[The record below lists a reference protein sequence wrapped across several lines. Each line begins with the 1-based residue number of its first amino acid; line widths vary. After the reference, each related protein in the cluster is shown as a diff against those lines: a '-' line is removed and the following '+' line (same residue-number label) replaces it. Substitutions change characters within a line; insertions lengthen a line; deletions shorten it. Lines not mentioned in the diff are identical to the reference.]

1 MPLKEQ
7 NIGQKIV
14 KCSKWIEAVNQ
25 IQFSLIT
32 QLAAKNIYAEV
43 SELTLSD

>member
-1 MPLKEQ
+1 VPLKEHK
-7 NIGQKIV
+7 IGNKIV

-43 SELTLSD
+43 SEMTMSD